1 MVINCRER
9 QLAEVSHASHFQ
21 KAMAESNYQ
30 WDMAGRPI
38 VDHRTMIDFKSDCI
52 KMAALGRRFRL
63 GQFYDYRTDTVFTG
77 RS

>member
-1 MVINCRER
+1 
-9 QLAEVSHASHFQ
+9 
-21 KAMAESNYQ
+21 MAESNYQ

-38 VDHRTMIDFKSDCI
+38 VDHCTMIDFKSDCI

-63 GQFYDYRTDTVFTG
+63 GQFYDYRTDTIFTG